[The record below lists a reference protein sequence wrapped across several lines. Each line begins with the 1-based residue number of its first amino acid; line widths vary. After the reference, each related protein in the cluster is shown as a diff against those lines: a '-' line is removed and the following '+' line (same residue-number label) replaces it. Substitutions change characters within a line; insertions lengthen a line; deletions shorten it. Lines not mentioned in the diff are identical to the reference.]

1 MDLCDKGLTQLAHML
16 RKGET
21 TSREITES
29 ALKRIDERERE
40 INAFIT
46 VSRETALKQA
56 DKADRRFKR
65 NKRVPL
71 LNGIPIAV
79 KDILCTKGIR
89 TTCGS
94 KILTNFIPTY
104 NATAV
109 DMVLRDGAVM
119 IGKTNMDEFGMGSS
133 TENSIA
139 GPARNPVNIQYVAGG
154 SSGGSAAAVAAG
166 ESILALGT
174 DTGGS
179 IRQPSAFCGVVGIKP
194 TYGRISRYG
203 LISYASS
210 LDQIG
215 AIARS
220 VEDCAILLNCIC
232 GHDRLDSTSVDMKNP
247 DFLESLN
254 KDIKGLRIGLPDE
267 YFVEGL
273 DTRIR
278 DRVLNAVG
286 TLERNG
292 AEIINIS
299 LPHTAHAISC
309 YYIIATAEASSNLAR
324 YDGVKYGFRFE
335 DYVSDLIM
343 MYEKTRSE
351 GFGKEVKRRIMLG
364 TYVLSAG
371 YYDAYY
377 LKAQKV
383 RTLIKKDFDNAFEK
397 VDCIITPTSP
407 CLPFKLGE
415 KTDDPLQM
423 YLVDIYTVSLN
434 LSGLP
439 GMNVRCKPYDDGL
452 PIGMQIIGRA
462 FDEQTVLQVG
472 HAYEKMMGMHYNGI

>member
-1 MDLCDKGLTQLAHML
+1 MDLCDKGAAQLSVML
-16 RKGET
+16 RKGKT

-29 ALKRIDERERE
+29 VLRRIDEKEKD

-46 VSRETALKQA
+46 ISRETALKQA
-56 DKADRRFKR
+56 DQADKR
-65 NKRVPL
+65 LKSNKKVPL

-79 KDILCTKGIR
+79 KDILCTRGIR

-94 KILTNFIPTY
+94 NILNNFIPTY

-109 DMVLRDGAVM
+109 DRVLKDGAVI

-133 TENSIA
+133 TENSII
-139 GPARNPVNIQYVAGG
+139 GPSRNPVNKQYVAGG
-154 SSGGSAAAVAAG
+154 SSGGSAAAVSSG

-194 TYGRISRYG
+194 TYGRVSRYG

-220 VEDCAILLNCIC
+220 VEDCAILLNSIC
-232 GHDRLDSTSVDMKNP
+232 GHDSLDSTSVDIKNP
-247 DFLESLN
+247 DLIKSLN
-254 KDIKGLRIGLPDE
+254 NDIKGLKIGLPKE
-267 YFVEGL
+267 YFIEGL

-278 DRVLNAVG
+278 DRVLRATG
-286 TLERNG
+286 LLEKNG
-292 AEIINIS
+292 AEILDIS
-299 LPHTAHAISC
+299 LPHTRHAISC
-309 YYIIATAEASSNLAR
+309 YYLIATAEASSNLAR
-324 YDGVKYGFRFE
+324 YDGVKYGLRS
-335 DYVSDLIM
+335 DNDISDLIT

-351 GFGKEVKRRIMLG
+351 GFGNEVKRRIMLG

-377 LKAQKV
+377 LKAQRV

-415 KTDDPLQM
+415 KMEDPLQM

-439 GMNVRCKPYDDGL
+439 GMSVRCEPVDGL
-452 PIGMQIIGRA
+452 PVGMQIIGKA
-462 FDEQTVLQVG
+462 FDEETVLQVG
-472 HAYEKMMGMHYNGI
+472 HAYEQMTKK

>member
-1 MDLCDKGLTQLAHML
+1 MDLCDKGLTQRAHML

-29 ALKRIDERERE
+29 ALKRIDERETE

-232 GHDRLDSTSVDMKNP
+232 GHDRLDSTSVDMKKT

-324 YDGVKYGFRFE
+324 YDGVKYGFRSKDDF
-335 DYVSDLIM
+335 SDLIT
-343 MYEKTRSE
+343 MYEKTRSY

-383 RTLIKKDFDNAFEK
+383 RTLIKKDFDDAFEK

-452 PIGMQIIGRA
+452 PIGM
-462 FDEQTVLQVG
+462 
-472 HAYEKMMGMHYNGI
+472 H